1 MEAFSLIADLGFSI
15 AAVIGG
21 GFFIILLL
29 KYILDSVVS
38 RAVGLNGMIGALD
51 NRVKTINNEIVRLDA
66 LICHALGVK
75 PDTRRLL
82 DNDMIRL
89 DQKIHTIIEIQNQ
102 QMDPFEA
109 ANKKRMEVR
118 QAELDYN
125 QDKEITANKKEIAK
139 LKK

>member
-29 KYILDSVVS
+29 KYILDSVVG
-38 RAVGLNGMIGALD
+38 RAVSLNAMIGALD

-75 PDTRRLL
+75 PDTRRLS
-82 DNDMIRL
+82 
-89 DQKIHTIIEIQNQ
+89 
-102 QMDPFEA
+102 A
-109 ANKKRMEVR
+109 ADGK
-118 QAELDYN
+118 
-125 QDKEITANKKEIAK
+125 
-139 LKK
+139 

>member
-38 RAVGLNGMIGALD
+38 RAVSLNSMIGALD

-75 PDTRRLL
+75 PDIRRLS
-82 DNDMIRL
+82 
-89 DQKIHTIIEIQNQ
+89 
-102 QMDPFEA
+102 A
-109 ANKKRMEVR
+109 A
-118 QAELDYN
+118 DG
-125 QDKEITANKKEIAK
+125 KEDTRKD
-139 LKK
+139 